1 MKRILLWLLIIIVVL
16 LGVSFS
22 VLNAQPVTLDY
33 YFAKGD
39 IPLSIVVVA
48 SLSMGVLLG
57 MASSLLVLYKVRREL
72 ARTRKKLQLKEK
84 EINNLRAIPL
94 QDNR

>member
-1 MKRILLWLLIIIVVL
+1 MKRILLWLLIIAVVL

-33 YFAKGD
+33 YFSNGE
-39 IPLSIVVVA
+39 IPLSIIVVA
-48 SLSMGVLLG
+48 SLSLGVILG
-57 MASSLLVLYKVRREL
+57 MASSLLVVYRIRREL
-72 ARTRKKLQLKEK
+72 AKARKQLLLKEK